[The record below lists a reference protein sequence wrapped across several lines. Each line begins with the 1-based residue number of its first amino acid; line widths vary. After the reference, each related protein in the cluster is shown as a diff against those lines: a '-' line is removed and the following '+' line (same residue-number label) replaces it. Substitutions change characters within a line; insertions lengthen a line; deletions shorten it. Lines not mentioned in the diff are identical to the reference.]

1 MAGGSAHIWIVTA
14 TYNERENLGELARG
28 ILELS
33 APLTLLV
40 VDDGSPDGTGELAEE
55 LAHRHPG
62 TFMVIHRP
70 GKLGYGSAHRL
81 GIDYALDH
89 GAEIVITM
97 DADLSHNPE
106 VIPDMLAAMQD
117 HDVVIGSRYA
127 PGGGTVNWGWDRRVL
142 SRGAGLM
149 VRLASGMPYRDPTS
163 GFRAYSADILRRAH
177 FEEAL
182 QEGYAFLYEM
192 LFRCHRAGASIAEVP
207 IIFVDRR
214 AGVSKMS
221 KRVVMEAALRLLPIF
236 WRRITGWRP

>member
-1 MAGGSAHIWIVTA
+1 
-14 TYNERENLGELARG
+14 
-28 ILELS
+28 
-33 APLTLLV
+33 
-40 VDDGSPDGTGELAEE
+40 
-55 LAHRHPG
+55 
-62 TFMVIHRP
+62 
-70 GKLGYGSAHRL
+70 
-81 GIDYALDH
+81 
-89 GAEIVITM
+89 M

-106 VIPDMLAAMQD
+106 VIPELLRAIKER
-117 HDVVIGSRYA
+117 DVVIGSRYA
-127 PGGGTVNWGWDRRVL
+127 RGGGTVNWSWDRKVL

-163 GFRAYSADILRRAH
+163 GYRAYRADILRRAH

-192 LFRCHRAGASIAEVP
+192 IFRCHRAGASITEVP

-221 KRVVMEAALRLLPIF
+221 KKVILESAWRLLPIF